1 MWMPW
6 KDVYITTVVD
16 ILNIQATWVIITKQ
30 VYISSIY
37 MYSYL
42 DKMDKLV

>member
-6 KDVYITTVVD
+6 KNVYITTVVD

-42 DKMDKLV
+42 DKIDELV